1 MNFLFNKG
9 YSPFSNLKFDTWA
22 VVVVIKS
29 LMVYVVFCIGFPGY
43 PTGLIQTPTAT
54 PGERQVSPAIYADIG
69 ATTSHMATNAL
80 QIQRSEPSP
89 LPVSNSPLAR
99 VGEQLLTAQRTGTN
113 PYKSRR

>member
-1 MNFLFNKG
+1 
-9 YSPFSNLKFDTWA
+9 
-22 VVVVIKS
+22 
-29 LMVYVVFCIGFPGY
+29 MVYVVFCIGFPGY

-69 ATTSHMATNAL
+69 ATTSPMATNAL

-99 VGEQLLTAQRTGTN
+99 VGEQLLTAQRTGTLIHISQEDKQLN
-113 PYKSRR
+113 GRADKLAEI

>member
-1 MNFLFNKG
+1 
-9 YSPFSNLKFDTWA
+9 
-22 VVVVIKS
+22 
-29 LMVYVVFCIGFPGY
+29 MVYVVFCIGFPGY

-69 ATTSHMATNAL
+69 ATTSPMATNAL

-113 PYKSRR
+113 LYKSRR